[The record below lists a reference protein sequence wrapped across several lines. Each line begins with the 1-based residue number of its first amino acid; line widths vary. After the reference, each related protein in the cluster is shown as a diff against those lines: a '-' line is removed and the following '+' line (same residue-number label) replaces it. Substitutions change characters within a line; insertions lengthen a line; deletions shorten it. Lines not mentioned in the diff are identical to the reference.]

1 MEIYLDLREKIEDR
15 IEEIGDYYELNFDK
29 PNAQYFEKGRMK
41 LKKLL
46 MFEPSS
52 VSEMRIEGNN
62 HKNYA
67 LVINSSNKNTIED
80 YNNINNIN
88 IQINENNENILNKSI
103 KQNIPKKKKGKI
115 KFIPLK
121 EKKWKKTKS
130 MEDIKPNKNINENI
144 YKNKIN
150 IKKNFDNQ
158 NNHIYINKQ
167 SNLYIN
173 KNYNLYGEYKKNNV
187 LNKFIKQNPNY
198 MKGKSKSLIEQ
209 NFRIYESDNSS
220 RSQEKTFNSKEYM

>member
-29 PNAQYFEKGRMK
+29 PNSQYFEKGRMK

-46 MFEPSS
+46 MFEPSTI
-52 VSEMRIEGNN
+52 SEMRIGGNN

-67 LVINSSNKNTIED
+67 LVVNGSNKNTIED

-88 IQINENNENILNKSI
+88 IQINANKENILNKSM
-103 KQNIPKKKKGKI
+103 KQNNSKKKKEKL

-121 EKKWKKTKS
+121 EKKWKKNKS
-130 MEDIKPNKNINENI
+130 VEEIKPNKNINENI
-144 YKNKIN
+144 YKNRIN
-150 IKKNFDNQ
+150 IKKNFDKQ

-173 KNYNLYGEYKKNNV
+173 KNYNLYGEFKKNNV
-187 LNKFIKQNPNY
+187 LNKFIKQNQNY

-209 NFRIYESDNSS
+209 NFRIYESDNTS
-220 RSQEKTFNSKEYM
+220 RSQEKTFNY

>member
-29 PNAQYFEKGRMK
+29 PNSQYFEKGRMK

-46 MFEPSS
+46 MFEPSTI
-52 VSEMRIEGNN
+52 SEMRIGGNN

-67 LVINSSNKNTIED
+67 LVVNGSNKNTIED

-88 IQINENNENILNKSI
+88 IQINANKENILNKSM
-103 KQNIPKKKKGKI
+103 KQNNSKKKKGKL

-121 EKKWKKTKS
+121 EKKWKKNKS
-130 MEDIKPNKNINENI
+130 VEEIKPNKNINENI
-144 YKNKIN
+144 YKNRIN
-150 IKKNFDNQ
+150 IKKNFDKQ

-173 KNYNLYGEYKKNNV
+173 KNYNLYGEFKKNNV
-187 LNKFIKQNPNY
+187 LNKFIKLNQNY

-209 NFRIYESDNSS
+209 NFRIYESDNTS
-220 RSQEKTFNSKEYM
+220 RSQEKTFNYL